1 VFVDDL
7 LEVRFPGLRGLD
19 RHELQESLPADSL
32 RLTEATPPGR
42 IGTSYEPLTTVAIV
56 LLSAAALRGITAW
69 LLKKRHRGRVEY
81 DVAVRRPDGSTEHR
95 RLVIEFSESSTDEA
109 VVRALGEQLGA
120 AETVISEAVSS
131 AL

>member
-1 VFVDDL
+1 MEDV
-7 LEVRFPGLRGLD
+7 LEVSFPGLRALD
-19 RHELQESLPADSL
+19 LHELRESLPDDSL

-42 IGTSYEPLTTVAIV
+42 VGTSYEPLTSVAIV
-56 LLSAAALRGITAW
+56 LVSAAALRGIAAW

-81 DVAVRRPDGSTEHR
+81 DVEVRRADGSSERR

-109 VVRALGEQLGA
+109 VVRALGEQFGA
-120 AETVISEAVSS
+120 AESVISEAVSS